1 MQRDI
6 YQVEQF
12 SQYLATKSKSRQ
24 TDPTSSYN
32 DASRLLAT
40 EGLNPR
46 QYSLALQN
54 FQVMPTYEEEQQQH
68 ADVQT
73 YVEQVH
79 NALSSKAI
87 QVAHENA
94 ISSFEKHI
102 DAYLDSTWQ
111 REKKA
116 LFDTGDPYAAGLH
129 GGRQQVAS
137 PAPLAAARFS
147 AAPSPAHLTNT
158 HVLRGKAAKYA
169 EVVKEMNK
177 AISTGTKL
185 DSAVGSFANACKVG
199 SLTNKDAVGTT
210 MLRLWTISEKML
222 AKVADIPASA
232 SLQKTMLMI
241 DGTRSYLEENF
252 HAHMASVVQS
262 HRTVAALGGYP
273 DKARLVEAYL
283 RVKESKLRESLD
295 FDSPGGLDTVW
306 ARIYFCVR
314 SGFIAEAREIIRL
327 KVKNDHTTTAGEWI
341 EAWLEGGCKPL
352 AGEQAAAALAESERL
367 LASGGGVVGHIPRS
381 PSPSPSAAGSPPTEL
396 RSCYIAAVCA
406 LAAGSSRCAD
416 CLSRDYPGFF
426 PTIEDYMWFRL
437 TLVRVDAMTSAAA
450 AATPQQQQSSRANA
464 PYTLPDFQA
473 QINQYSAEHYSKG
486 GQEPLLYAAVLLMS
500 LQAEKAVE
508 YLATDPATHEF
519 RVDAVHFA
527 ICFWYHRAIAP
538 HESSISATSVH
549 QYAHQLIHRDI
560 GLALEYYIVAAL
572 VMGGSTHRKG
582 KLLKELLTESH
593 EYGVLLG
600 SGSAVSDGGALSRFF
615 PDRASRLEILESIAQ
630 ECASDAQFEEAVEL
644 FMVAE
649 QPVQAL
655 NLLNN
660 RIAEAI
666 DSSSMDLD
674 SDPAIAELCSR
685 AESAAA
691 EIHTRDE
698 TSEMEKETYRQ
709 LQFIRKIIYRS
720 RRGDSPGVL
729 EVLWDLSFIPT
740 DRQRVQPCVNSLR
753 GAHPAVIGLIQP
765 VLLAGGEALTR
776 LNKPEQ
782 LHVLVSFAAAIPDRI
797 SQHAYQKLSEY
808 QTYLG

>member
-12 SQYLATKSKSRQ
+12 SQYMATKSKNRQ
-24 TDPTSSYN
+24 GDPTSSYN

-54 FQVMPTYEEEQQQH
+54 FQVLPTYEQQQQQQQH

-79 NALSSKAI
+79 SALSSKAI

-116 LFDTGDPYAAGLH
+116 LFDTGDPYAAG
-129 GGRQQVAS
+129 
-137 PAPLAAARFS
+137 AAASVQGQQPGTRTGGVVTTS
-147 AAPSPAHLTNT
+147 AEPQSMTAS

-177 AISTGTKL
+177 AISMGTKL
-185 DSAVGSFANACKVG
+185 DSAVGSFAAACKVG
-199 SLTNKDAVGTT
+199 SLTNKDATGTT
-210 MLRLWTISEKML
+210 LLRLWTISEKML
-222 AKVADIPASA
+222 TKVTDIPASA
-232 SLQKTMLMI
+232 TLQKTMLMI
-241 DGTRSYLEENF
+241 EGSRSYLQENF
-252 HAHMASVVQS
+252 HAHMENVVQS

-283 RVKESKLRESLD
+283 RVKESKTRESLD

-306 ARIYFCVR
+306 ARVYFCVR
-314 SGFIAEAREIIRL
+314 SGFVRNALEIVRL

-341 EAWLEGGCKPL
+341 ESWLAGGCKPL
-352 AGEQAAAALAESERL
+352 TGEQAAAALAESERL
-367 LASGGGVVGHIPRS
+367 LAFGGEQRSSG
-381 PSPSPSAAGSPPTEL
+381 AGSPTEL
-396 RSCYIAAVCA
+396 RICYIAAICA

-437 TLVRVDAMTSAAA
+437 TLVRVDASMNTGVNAGATTPSTSNSL
-450 AATPQQQQSSRANA
+450 SSRANA
-464 PYTLPDFQA
+464 PYTLSDFQA
-473 QINQYSAEHYSKG
+473 QINQYSAAHYSKG

-508 YLATDPATHEF
+508 YLATDPATHDF

-527 ICFWYHRAIAP
+527 ICYWYHRAIAP
-538 HESSISATSVH
+538 SESSISSRNVH
-549 QYAHQLIHRDI
+549 QYAYSLVHRDV
-560 GLALEYYIVAAL
+560 GLALEYYIITAL

-593 EYGVLLG
+593 AYGVLLG
-600 SGSAVSDGGALSRFF
+600 SGGAVSDGGALSRFF
-615 PDRASRLEILESIAQ
+615 PDRASRLEILDSIAQ

-649 QPVQAL
+649 NPAQAL
-655 NLLNN
+655 HLLNN

-666 DSSSMDLD
+666 EASSMDFG
-674 SDPAIAELCSR
+674 SDQVIAELGSR
-685 AESAAA
+685 AEAAAA
-691 EIHTRDE
+691 EIRSRDE
-698 TSEMEKETYRQ
+698 SSEKEKETYGQ
-709 LQFIRKIIYRS
+709 LLLIQKIIQRARS
-720 RRGDSPGVL
+720 RDYPGVL
-729 EVLWDLSFIPT
+729 EHLWDLSFVPT
-740 DRQRVQPCVNSLR
+740 GRHRLQSCVNSLR

-797 SQHAYQKLSEY
+797 SQQAYQKLSEF
-808 QTYLG
+808 QAHLG